1 MVLGHVWLLKA
12 GFLVNCCSRGASDY
26 GYAEGDMIWKHS
38 RALGVWSTAALS
50 APPAVYVAVLHLV
63 QGLLPPSRSIFQAFP
78 PQAQMITCELSWLCE
93 LGVIAAEETSLGLRK
108 LKQQEGGRKA
118 DTDSHKTND

>member
-50 APPAVYVAVLHLV
+50 APPAVYVAASAFSSGFIVS
-63 QGLLPPSRSIFQAFP
+63 LPFNLSSLSSPS
-78 PQAQMITCELSWLCE
+78 
-93 LGVIAAEETSLGLRK
+93 
-108 LKQQEGGRKA
+108 
-118 DTDSHKTND
+118 TDDNL